1 MALKYGEGPH
11 SNADIH
17 GTPFVSDSSNNV
29 TVMGAVVK
37 AYAEALQ
44 TKTSAPVLNT
54 MFSEEG
60 QRYFLRSAGTDA
72 SEDSRTWINN
82 IVPALADETR
92 YTFIWYHP

>member
-1 MALKYGEGPH
+1 MVLNIEDSDSDLRGM
-11 SNADIH
+11 
-17 GTPFVSDSSNNV
+17 PFVRNSSKDASVQGN
-29 TVMGAVVK
+29 VVK

-44 TKTSAPVLNT
+44 TKTAQPVLNT

-60 QRYFLRSAGTDA
+60 QTYFLRATGADA
-72 SEDSRTWINN
+72 SEDARTWINN